1 MELFGAAGE
10 ILRGLWNNSSG
21 DAMEVRL
28 FSPRTGDTHV
38 GQLVGTDAVR
48 QGFVAQVDDADAL
61 AHLSSLME
69 ATLCVGGVP
78 RQLTVQVLPI
88 DRQHVRLI
96 PVSPAKPAERR
107 ARKRYSV
114 QIEAQLQVAKTT
126 LPVKVVNI
134 SVGGVGMR
142 TPVAFEKGAQGI
154 LSMTLMGQDAPIVA
168 RVEARYCRPQGDALF
183 YIGAAF
189 TDISRTDALWLR
201 KLFP

>member
-1 MELFGAAGE
+1 
-10 ILRGLWNNSSG
+10 
-21 DAMEVRL
+21 
-28 FSPRTGDTHV
+28 
-38 GQLVGTDAVR
+38 
-48 QGFVAQVDDADAL
+48 
-61 AHLSSLME
+61 
-69 ATLCVGGVP
+69 
-78 RQLTVQVLPI
+78 VQPI

-96 PVSPAKPAERR
+96 PLSPAKPAERR

-114 QIEAQLQVAKTT
+114 QIEAQLQVAETT

-142 TPVAFEKGAQGI
+142 TPVAIEEGVQGV
-154 LSMTLMGQDAPIVA
+154 LTMTLIGQDTPLVA
-168 RVEARYCRPQGDALF
+168 RVEARYCRPLGDALF

>member
-1 MELFGAAGE
+1 
-10 ILRGLWNNSSG
+10 
-21 DAMEVRL
+21 MEVVL
-28 FSPRTGDTHV
+28 FSPRMGVSYTGR
-38 GQLVGTDAVR
+38 LVSVDAANQSLV
-48 QGFVAQVDDADAL
+48 VQVDDADAL
-61 AHLSSLME
+61 ARLSSLME
-69 ATLCVGGVP
+69 ATLCIGGAP
-78 RQLTVQVLPI
+78 RQLTVQVQPI

-96 PVSPAKPAERR
+96 PLSPAKPAERR

-114 QIEAQLQVAKTT
+114 QIDAQLQLAETT

-142 TPVAFEKGAQGI
+142 TPVAIEEGVQGV
-154 LSMTLMGQDAPIVA
+154 LTMTLMGLDAPLVA
-168 RVEARYCRPQGDALF
+168 RVEVRYCRPLGDALF

>member
-1 MELFGAAGE
+1 
-10 ILRGLWNNSSG
+10 
-21 DAMEVRL
+21 MEVRL
-28 FSPRTGDTHV
+28 FSPRTGVAHI
-38 GQLVGTDAVR
+38 GQLVGVDAAR
-48 QGFVAQVDDADAL
+48 QDFVAQVDDADAL
-61 AHLSSLME
+61 AQPSSLME

-78 RQLTVQVLPI
+78 RQLTVQVQPI
-88 DRQHVRLI
+88 DHQRVRLI
-96 PVSPAKPAERR
+96 PLSPAKLTERR

-114 QIEAQLQVAKTT
+114 QIEAQLQAAETV

-142 TPVAFEKGAQGI
+142 TPVALEKGAQGM
-154 LSMTLMGQDAPIVA
+154 LSMTLMGQDEPLVA
-168 RVEARYCRPQGDALF
+168 RVEARYCRPLGDALF